1 MFIATRLIMRDHLS
15 HSLLGL
21 KQIQYALLMELK
33 FIYAHLAEAP
43 SLLSS
48 SSIDRK
54 CRLSP
59 PSNTFIHHTV
69 SVVFFSGNFKVDHA
83 NPLLIWLSMHDL
95 MPLVVLYL
103 FPLGFFTL
111 QHIF

>member
-21 KQIQYALLMELK
+21 KQVQYALLMELK

-48 SSIDRK
+48 SIDRK

-59 PSNTFIHHTV
+59 PSNTFIHHTSAIV
-69 SVVFFSGNFKVDHA
+69 LFSGNFKVDHA
-83 NPLLIWLSMHDL
+83 NPLLIWLSMQDL